1 VVAPRGPL
9 EEVVVT
15 ARNRA
20 ELAQSVPIPASVVG
34 GQQLERDN
42 SLTALDFANKVP
54 SLNIVQNQPRQS
66 SFSIRGIGKNN
77 SNEFTEGSVG
87 VILDNV
93 YVVHPGATW
102 GSFSAL
108 QRIEVAR
115 GPQGTPL
122 GKNTTLGVV
131 NIAPSLPEFEPQAKV
146 ELSYGDHDTTRVH
159 GGATGPIAGDT
170 VAYRATIGY
179 ERGDAPTENAY
190 RTTRTLNDRR
200 R

>member
-1 VVAPRGPL
+1 MDRSTLRRSTHSRLAAGKLPERPLGRTLGAIVAAALGGAAPALAAESDDGAGLDTSSPVVAPRGPL

-93 YVVHPGATW
+93 
-102 GSFSAL
+102 
-108 QRIEVAR
+108 
-115 GPQGTPL
+115 
-122 GKNTTLGVV
+122 
-131 NIAPSLPEFEPQAKV
+131 
-146 ELSYGDHDTTRVH
+146 
-159 GGATGPIAGDT
+159 
-170 VAYRATIGY
+170 
-179 ERGDAPTENAY
+179 
-190 RTTRTLNDRR
+190 
-200 R
+200 